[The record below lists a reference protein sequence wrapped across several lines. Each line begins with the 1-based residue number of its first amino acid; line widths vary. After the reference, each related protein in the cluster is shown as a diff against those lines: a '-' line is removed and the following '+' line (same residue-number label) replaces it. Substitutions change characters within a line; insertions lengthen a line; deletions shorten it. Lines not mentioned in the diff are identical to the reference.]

1 MLTKNIFFQNFKV
14 KSLKNKFRKKF
25 VSLIKK
31 EIKNEKNLL
40 FSFTNKYQQSYN
52 KSYMI
57 KLQKKN
63 PIINIIGIGGSIL
76 GSKAIYYF
84 LRDKIKS
91 KISFKDNLISF
102 RKELNQKKKLNII
115 ISKSG
120 NTLETIINS
129 NIEIRKK
136 DKNIILTENTQS
148 YIKNLAQKLRAEVID
163 HKNYIGGRYSVLS
176 EVGMLPA
183 ELMGLNTIK
192 FKRLNYLVNN
202 KKFMHLLCDNVEKT
216 LSLIKKKKLNSII
229 LNYDE
234 RSENLFLWYQQLI
247 SESLGK
253 KSKGIL
259 PVISNMP
266 KDNHSLLQLYL
277 DGPKNNFFTF
287 FYVYD
292 KKSNFI
298 KNDIFSKKFDFLK
311 GKKISDVIYVQKKAT
326 QNIFL
331 KKNIPFRNFEI
342 HNRSEEVLGEL
353 FCFFVLETILL
364 GKALNVNPYDQPSVE
379 LIKKETRRIFLK
391 KN

>member
-14 KSLKNKFRKKF
+14 KNLKIKFKKNF
-25 VSLIKK
+25 ISSIKK

-40 FSFTNKYQQSYN
+40 FSFTNKYQQSYSR
-52 KSYMI
+52 SYLI
-57 KLQKKN
+57 KLKKKF
-63 PIINIIGIGGSIL
+63 PIINVIGIGGSIL

-84 LRDKIKS
+84 LKDKIKS
-91 KISFKDNLISF
+91 KIFFKDNLVSF
-102 RKELNQKKKLNII
+102 RENLNKKKKLNII

-120 NTLETIINS
+120 NTLETIVNS

-136 DKNIILTENTQS
+136 DKNIIITENIQS
-148 YIKNLAQKLRAEVID
+148 YIKILAQKLKAEIVD

-202 KKFMHLLCDNVEKT
+202 KKFMNLLCENVEKT

-259 PVISNMP
+259 PMISNMP
-266 KDNHSLLQLYL
+266 RDNHSLLQLYL

-292 KKSNFI
+292 KKSNFLT
-298 KNDIFSKKFDFLK
+298 NDISLKKFDFLK
-311 GKKISDVIYVQKKAT
+311 GKKTSDIIYVQKIAT
-326 QNIFL
+326 QNIFS

-342 HNRSEEVLGEL
+342 RSRNEEVLGEL

-364 GKALNVNPYDQPSVE
+364 GRALNVNPFDQPSVE
-379 LIKKETRRIFLK
+379 LIKKETRRIFHQ

>member
-14 KSLKNKFRKKF
+14 KSFKIKFKKNFI
-25 VSLIKK
+25 SSIKK

-52 KSYMI
+52 RSYLI
-57 KLQKKN
+57 KLKKKF
-63 PIINIIGIGGSIL
+63 PIINVIGIGGSIL

-84 LRDKIKS
+84 LKDKIKS
-91 KISFKDNLISF
+91 KIFFKDNLVSF
-102 RKELNQKKKLNII
+102 RENLNKKKKLNII

-120 NTLETIINS
+120 NTLETIVNS

-136 DKNIILTENTQS
+136 DKNIILTENSQS
-148 YIKNLAQKLRAEVID
+148 YIKTLAQKLKAEIVD

-202 KKFMHLLCDNVEKT
+202 KKFINSLCENVEKT

-259 PVISNMP
+259 PIISNMP
-266 KDNHSLLQLYL
+266 RDNHSLLQLYL

-292 KKSNFI
+292 KKSNFLT
-298 KNDIFSKKFDFLK
+298 NHIFSKKFEFLK
-311 GKKISDVIYVQKKAT
+311 GKKTSDIIYIQKIAT
-326 QNIFL
+326 QNIFS
-331 KKNIPFRNFEI
+331 KKNIPYRNFEI
-342 HNRSEEVLGEL
+342 QNRNEEVLGEL

-364 GKALNVNPYDQPSVE
+364 GRALNVNPFDQPSVE
-379 LIKKETRRIFLK
+379 LIKKETRRIFHQ

>member
-1 MLTKNIFFQNFKV
+1 MLTKNIFFQNFKF
-14 KSLKNKFRKKF
+14 KSPKTKFRKNF
-25 VSLIKK
+25 ISLIKK
-31 EIKNEKNLL
+31 EMKNKKNVL
-40 FSFTNKYQQSYN
+40 FSFTNKYKQSYN
-52 KSYMI
+52 RSNLV
-57 KLQKKN
+57 KLQKKF
-63 PIINIIGIGGSIL
+63 PIVNVIGMGGSIL
-76 GSKAIYYF
+76 GSKAIYFF

-91 KISFKDNLISF
+91 KIIFKDNLINF
-102 RKELNQKKKLNII
+102 REDFNQKKKLNII

-120 NTLETIINS
+120 NTLETIVNS
-129 NIEIRKK
+129 NIEIKAR
-136 DKNIILTENTQS
+136 DKNIVITENT
-148 YIKNLAQKLRAEVID
+148 KNYVKTLAQNLKAEIID

-192 FKRLNYLVNN
+192 FKRMNYLVNK
-202 KKFMHLLCDNVEKT
+202 KKFMNLLCDNVEKT

-234 RSENLFLWYQQLI
+234 KSENLFLWYQQLI

-259 PVISNMP
+259 PMISNMP

-298 KNDIFSKKFDFLK
+298 KNDIFSERFDFLK
-311 GKKISDVIYVQKKAT
+311 GKKVSDVIYVQKKAT

-364 GKALNVNPYDQPSVE
+364 GKALNVNPFDQPSVE

>member
-14 KSLKNKFRKKF
+14 KNLKIKFKKNF
-25 VSLIKK
+25 ISSIKK

-40 FSFTNKYQQSYN
+40 FSFTNKYQQSYSR
-52 KSYMI
+52 SYLI
-57 KLQKKN
+57 KLKKKF
-63 PIINIIGIGGSIL
+63 PIINVIGIGGSIL

-84 LRDKIKS
+84 LKDKIKS
-91 KISFKDNLISF
+91 KIFFKDNLVSF
-102 RKELNQKKKLNII
+102 RENLNNKKKLNII

-120 NTLETIINS
+120 NTLETIVNS

-136 DKNIILTENTQS
+136 DKNIIITENTQS
-148 YIKNLAQKLRAEVID
+148 YIKILAQKLKAEIVD

-202 KKFMHLLCDNVEKT
+202 KKFMNLLCENVEKT

-259 PVISNMP
+259 PMISNMP
-266 KDNHSLLQLYL
+266 RDNHSLLQLYL

-292 KKSNFI
+292 KKSNFLT
-298 KNDIFSKKFDFLK
+298 NDISLKKFDFLK
-311 GKKISDVIYVQKKAT
+311 GKKTSDIIYVQKIAT
-326 QNIFL
+326 QNIFS

-342 HNRSEEVLGEL
+342 RSRNEEVLGEL

-364 GKALNVNPYDQPSVE
+364 GRALNVNPFDQPSVE
-379 LIKKETRRIFLK
+379 LIKKETRRIFLQ

>member
-14 KSLKNKFRKKF
+14 KNLKIKFKKKF
-25 VSLIKK
+25 ISSIKK

-40 FSFTNKYQQSYN
+40 FSFTNKYQQSYR
-52 KSYMI
+52 KSYLI
-57 KLQKKN
+57 KLKKKF
-63 PIINIIGIGGSIL
+63 PIINVIGIGGSIL

-84 LRDKIKS
+84 LKDKIKS
-91 KISFKDNLISF
+91 KIFFKDNLVSF
-102 RKELNQKKKLNII
+102 RENLNNKKKLNII

-120 NTLETIINS
+120 NTLETIVNS

-136 DKNIILTENTQS
+136 DKNIIITENTQS
-148 YIKNLAQKLRAEVID
+148 YIKILAQKLKAEIVD

-183 ELMGLNTIK
+183 ELMELNTIK

-202 KKFMHLLCDNVEKT
+202 KKFMNLLCENVEKT

-259 PVISNMP
+259 PMISNMP
-266 KDNHSLLQLYL
+266 RDNHSLLQLYL

-292 KKSNFI
+292 KKSNFLT
-298 KNDIFSKKFDFLK
+298 NDIFLKKFDFLK
-311 GKKISDVIYVQKKAT
+311 GKKTSDIIYVQKIAT
-326 QNIFL
+326 QNIFS

-342 HNRSEEVLGEL
+342 RSRNEEVLGEL

-364 GKALNVNPYDQPSVE
+364 GRALNVNPFDQPSVE
-379 LIKKETRRIFLK
+379 LIKKETRRIFLQ

>member
-1 MLTKNIFFQNFKV
+1 MLTKNIFFQNFKI
-14 KSLKNKFRKKF
+14 KPLKTEFRKNF
-25 VSLIKK
+25 ISLIKK
-31 EIKNEKNLL
+31 GIKKEKNLL
-40 FSFTNKYQQSYN
+40 FSFTNKYKQSYN
-52 KSYMI
+52 RSNLI
-57 KLQKKN
+57 KLKKKF

-76 GSKAIYYF
+76 GSKAIYFF

-91 KISFKDNLISF
+91 KIIFKDNLINF
-102 RKELNQKKKLNII
+102 REDFNQKKKLNII

-120 NTLETIINS
+120 NTLETIVNS
-129 NIEIRKK
+129 NIEIKAR
-136 DKNIILTENTQS
+136 DKNIVITENT
-148 YIKNLAQKLRAEVID
+148 KNYVKTLAQNLKAEIID

-192 FKRLNYLVNN
+192 FKRMNYLVNN
-202 KKFMHLLCDNVEKT
+202 KKFMNLLCDNVEKT

-234 RSENLFLWYQQLI
+234 KSENLFLWYQQLI

-259 PVISNMP
+259 PMISNMP

-342 HNRSEEVLGEL
+342 RNRSEEALGEL

-364 GKALNVNPYDQPSVE
+364 GNALNVNPFDQPSVE

>member
-14 KSLKNKFRKKF
+14 KNLKIKFKKNF
-25 VSLIKK
+25 ISSIKK

-40 FSFTNKYQQSYN
+40 FSFTNKYQQSYSR
-52 KSYMI
+52 SYLI
-57 KLQKKN
+57 KLKKKF
-63 PIINIIGIGGSIL
+63 PIINVIGIGGSIL

-84 LRDKIKS
+84 LKDKIKS
-91 KISFKDNLISF
+91 KIFFKDNLVSF
-102 RKELNQKKKLNII
+102 RENLNKKKKLNII

-120 NTLETIINS
+120 NTLETIVNS

-136 DKNIILTENTQS
+136 DKNIIITENIQS
-148 YIKNLAQKLRAEVID
+148 YIKILAQKLKAEIVD

-192 FKRLNYLVNN
+192 CKRLSYLVNN
-202 KKFMHLLCDNVEKT
+202 KKFMNLLCENVKKT

-259 PVISNMP
+259 PMISNMP
-266 KDNHSLLQLYL
+266 RDNHSLLQLYL

-292 KKSNFI
+292 KKSNFLT
-298 KNDIFSKKFDFLK
+298 NDISLKKFDFLK
-311 GKKISDVIYVQKKAT
+311 GKKTSDIIYVQKIAT
-326 QNIFL
+326 QNIFS

-342 HNRSEEVLGEL
+342 RSRNEEVLGEL

-364 GKALNVNPYDQPSVE
+364 GRALNVNPFDQPSVE
-379 LIKKETRRIFLK
+379 LIKKETRRIFLQ

>member
-52 KSYMI
+52 KSYII
-57 KLQKKN
+57 KLKKKN

-192 FKRLNYLVNN
+192 FKRLNYLINN
-202 KKFMHLLCDNVEKT
+202 KKFMNLLCENVEKT

-234 RSENLFLWYQQLI
+234 KSENLFLWYQQLI

-298 KNDIFSKKFDFLK
+298 TNNIFSKKFDFLK

>member
-14 KSLKNKFRKKF
+14 KNFKIKFKKNFI
-25 VSLIKK
+25 SSIKK

-40 FSFTNKYQQSYN
+40 FSFTNKYQQSYS
-52 KSYMI
+52 KSYLI
-57 KLQKKN
+57 KLKKKF
-63 PIINIIGIGGSIL
+63 PIINVIGMGGSIL

-91 KISFKDNLISF
+91 KIFFKDSLVSYRENLN
-102 RKELNQKKKLNII
+102 KKKKLNII

-120 NTLETIINS
+120 NTLETIVNS

-136 DKNIILTENTQS
+136 DKNIILTENSQS
-148 YIKNLAQKLRAEVID
+148 YIKTLAQKLKAEIVD

-202 KKFMHLLCDNVEKT
+202 KKFMNSLCENVEKT

-229 LNYDE
+229 LNYDK

-259 PVISNMP
+259 PMISNMP
-266 KDNHSLLQLYL
+266 RDNHSLLQLYL

-292 KKSNFI
+292 KKSNFLT
-298 KNDIFSKKFDFLK
+298 NHIFSKKFEFLK
-311 GKKISDVIYVQKKAT
+311 GKKTSDIIYIQKIAT
-326 QNIFL
+326 QNIFS

-342 HNRSEEVLGEL
+342 QNRNEEVLGEL

-364 GKALNVNPYDQPSVE
+364 GRALNVNPFDQPSVE
-379 LIKKETRRIFLK
+379 LIKKETRRIFHQ

>member
-14 KSLKNKFRKKF
+14 KSFKIKFKKNFI
-25 VSLIKK
+25 SSIKK

-40 FSFTNKYQQSYN
+40 FSFTNKYQQSYS
-52 KSYMI
+52 KSYLI
-57 KLQKKN
+57 KLKKKF
-63 PIINIIGIGGSIL
+63 PIINVIGMGGSIL

-91 KISFKDNLISF
+91 KIFFKDSLVSF
-102 RKELNQKKKLNII
+102 RENLNKKKKLNII

-120 NTLETIINS
+120 NTLETIVNS

-136 DKNIILTENTQS
+136 DKNIILTENSQS
-148 YIKNLAQKLRAEVID
+148 YIKTLAQKLKAEIVD

-202 KKFMHLLCDNVEKT
+202 KKFMNSLCENVEKT

-259 PVISNMP
+259 PIISNMP
-266 KDNHSLLQLYL
+266 RDNHSLLQLYL

-292 KKSNFI
+292 KKSNFLT
-298 KNDIFSKKFDFLK
+298 NHIFSKKFEFLK
-311 GKKISDVIYVQKKAT
+311 GKKTSDIIYIQKIAT
-326 QNIFL
+326 QNIFS
-331 KKNIPFRNFEI
+331 KKNIPYRNFEI
-342 HNRSEEVLGEL
+342 QNRNEEVLGEL

-364 GKALNVNPYDQPSVE
+364 GRALNVNPFDQPSVE
-379 LIKKETRRIFLK
+379 LIKKETRRIFHQ

>member
-1 MLTKNIFFQNFKV
+1 MLTKNIFFQNFKI
-14 KSLKNKFRKKF
+14 KPLKTEFRKNF
-25 VSLIKK
+25 ISLIKK
-31 EIKNEKNLL
+31 GIKKEKNLL
-40 FSFTNKYQQSYN
+40 FSFTNKYKQSYN
-52 KSYMI
+52 RSNLI
-57 KLQKKN
+57 KLKKKF

-76 GSKAIYYF
+76 GSKAIYFF

-91 KISFKDNLISF
+91 KIIFKDNLINF
-102 RKELNQKKKLNII
+102 REDFNQKKKLNII

-120 NTLETIINS
+120 NTLETIVNS
-129 NIEIRKK
+129 NIEIKAR
-136 DKNIILTENTQS
+136 DKNIVITENT
-148 YIKNLAQKLRAEVID
+148 KNYVKTLAQNLKAEIID

-192 FKRLNYLVNN
+192 FKRMNYLVNN
-202 KKFMHLLCDNVEKT
+202 KKFMNLLCDNVEKT

-234 RSENLFLWYQQLI
+234 KSENLFLWYQQLI

-259 PVISNMP
+259 PMISNMP

-342 HNRSEEVLGEL
+342 RNRSEEVLGEL

-364 GKALNVNPYDQPSVE
+364 GKALNVNPFDQPSVE

>member
-14 KSLKNKFRKKF
+14 KSFKIKFKKNFI
-25 VSLIKK
+25 SSIKK

-40 FSFTNKYQQSYN
+40 FSFTNKYQQSYS
-52 KSYMI
+52 KSYLI
-57 KLQKKN
+57 KLKKKF
-63 PIINIIGIGGSIL
+63 PIINVIGMGGSIL

-91 KISFKDNLISF
+91 KIFFKDSLVSF
-102 RKELNQKKKLNII
+102 RENLNKKKKLNII

-120 NTLETIINS
+120 NTLETIVNS

-136 DKNIILTENTQS
+136 DKNIILTENSQS
-148 YIKNLAQKLRAEVID
+148 YIKTLAQKLKAEIVD

-202 KKFMHLLCDNVEKT
+202 KKFINSLCENVEKT

-259 PVISNMP
+259 PMISNMP
-266 KDNHSLLQLYL
+266 RDNHSLLQLYL

-292 KKSNFI
+292 KKSNFLT
-298 KNDIFSKKFDFLK
+298 NHIFSKKFEFLK
-311 GKKISDVIYVQKKAT
+311 GKKTSDIIYIQKIAT
-326 QNIFL
+326 QNIFS
-331 KKNIPFRNFEI
+331 KKNIPYRNFEI
-342 HNRSEEVLGEL
+342 QNRNEEVLGEL

-364 GKALNVNPYDQPSVE
+364 GRALNVNPFDQPSVE
-379 LIKKETRRIFLK
+379 LIKKETRRIFHQ

>member
-14 KSLKNKFRKKF
+14 KRFKIKIKKNFI
-25 VSLIKK
+25 SSIKK

-40 FSFTNKYQQSYN
+40 FSFTNKYQQSYS
-52 KSYMI
+52 KSYLI
-57 KLQKKN
+57 KLKKKF
-63 PIINIIGIGGSIL
+63 PIINVIGMGGSIL
-76 GSKAIYYF
+76 GSKAIYHF
-84 LRDKIKS
+84 LRDKIKP
-91 KISFKDNLISF
+91 KIFFKDNLVSF
-102 RKELNQKKKLNII
+102 RENLNKKKKLNII

-120 NTLETIINS
+120 NTLETIVNS

-136 DKNIILTENTQS
+136 DKNIILTENSQS
-148 YIKNLAQKLRAEVID
+148 YIKTLAQKLKAEIVD

-202 KKFMHLLCDNVEKT
+202 KKFINSLCENVEKT

-234 RSENLFLWYQQLI
+234 KSENLFLWYQQLI

-259 PVISNMP
+259 PMISNMP
-266 KDNHSLLQLYL
+266 RDNHSLLQLYL

-292 KKSNFI
+292 KKSNFLT
-298 KNDIFSKKFDFLK
+298 NHIFSKKFEFLK
-311 GKKISDVIYVQKKAT
+311 GKKTSDIIYIQKIAT
-326 QNIFL
+326 QNIFS

-342 HNRSEEVLGEL
+342 QNRNEEVLGEL

-364 GKALNVNPYDQPSVE
+364 GRALNVNPFDQPSVE
-379 LIKKETRRIFLK
+379 LIKKETRRIFHQ

>member
-14 KSLKNKFRKKF
+14 KNLKIKFKKNF
-25 VSLIKK
+25 ISSIKK

-40 FSFTNKYQQSYN
+40 FSFTNKYQQSYS
-52 KSYMI
+52 KSYLI
-57 KLQKKN
+57 KLKKKF
-63 PIINIIGIGGSIL
+63 PIINVIGIGGSIL

-84 LRDKIKS
+84 LKDKIKS
-91 KISFKDNLISF
+91 KIFFKDNLVSF
-102 RKELNQKKKLNII
+102 RENLNNKKKLNII

-120 NTLETIINS
+120 NTLETIVNS
-129 NIEIRKK
+129 NIEIKTR
-136 DKNIILTENTQS
+136 DKNIVLTENTQN
-148 YIKNLAQKLRAEVID
+148 YVKTLAQNLKAEIID

-192 FKRLNYLVNN
+192 FKRMNYLVNK
-202 KKFMHLLCDNVEKT
+202 KKFMNLLCDNVEKT

-234 RSENLFLWYQQLI
+234 RSKNLFMWYQQLI

-259 PVISNMP
+259 PMISNMP

-311 GKKISDVIYVQKKAT
+311 RKKISDVIYVQKKAT

-342 HNRSEEVLGEL
+342 RNRSEEVLGEL
-353 FCFFVLETILL
+353 FSFFVLETILL
-364 GKALNVNPYDQPSVE
+364 GKALNVNPFDQPSVE

>member
-14 KSLKNKFRKKF
+14 KRFKIKIKKNFI
-25 VSLIKK
+25 SSIKK

-40 FSFTNKYQQSYN
+40 FSFTNKYQQSYS
-52 KSYMI
+52 KSYLI
-57 KLQKKN
+57 KLKKKF
-63 PIINIIGIGGSIL
+63 PIINIIGMGGSIL

-91 KISFKDNLISF
+91 KIFFKDNLVSF
-102 RKELNQKKKLNII
+102 RENLNKKKKLNII

-120 NTLETIINS
+120 NTLETIVNS

-136 DKNIILTENTQS
+136 DKNIILTENSQS
-148 YIKNLAQKLRAEVID
+148 YIKTLAQKLKAEIVD

-192 FKRLNYLVNN
+192 FKRLNHLINN
-202 KKFMHLLCDNVEKT
+202 KKFMNLLCENVEKT

-234 RSENLFLWYQQLI
+234 RSKNLFLWYQQLI

-259 PVISNMP
+259 PMISNMP
-266 KDNHSLLQLYL
+266 RDNHSLLQLYL

-292 KKSNFI
+292 KKSNFLT
-298 KNDIFSKKFDFLK
+298 NDISLKKFDFLK
-311 GKKISDVIYVQKKAT
+311 GKKTSDIIYVQKIAT
-326 QNIFL
+326 QNIFS

-342 HNRSEEVLGEL
+342 RNRNEEVLGEL

-364 GKALNVNPYDQPSVE
+364 GRALNVNPFDQPSVE
-379 LIKKETRRIFLK
+379 LIKKETRRIFLQ